1 MTGGKLIQSVVQEAN
16 AHLQKTF
23 SFIPPHQIKL
33 GRITDFE
40 DQQEAFFNEIDQL
53 KDRYALKETELVTE
67 YHKAW
72 WAEVIE
78 KQAAKM
84 NYSISENILD
94 NLVYRWAFNI
104 KSPRITNIIK
114 DIESEEFGTW
124 VTTFDKNDFKTYQK
138 QNMEPFENIFLRL
151 GVVVLKNA
159 QNFLSANPDKSVQ
172 DLKREF
178 SKTIEELQTTDNIDT
193 LNKLEHQLKKI
204 EQLGGIDAIVPTEGV
219 VFVFKGKTYK
229 LTGAFAPINQV
240 VGALKYAR

>member
-1 MTGGKLIQSVVQEAN
+1 
-16 AHLQKTF
+16 
-23 SFIPPHQIKL
+23 
-33 GRITDFE
+33 
-40 DQQEAFFNEIDQL
+40 
-53 KDRYALKETELVTE
+53 
-67 YHKAW
+67 
-72 WAEVIE
+72 
-78 KQAAKM
+78 
-84 NYSISENILD
+84 
-94 NLVYRWAFNI
+94 
-104 KSPRITNIIK
+104 
-114 DIESEEFGTW
+114 
-124 VTTFDKNDFKTYQK
+124 
-138 QNMEPFENIFLRL
+138 MEPFENIFLRL